1 MHLRDLKHR
10 GSLRY
15 LPHDSEKLETVSKAE
30 AKLCLLFISGAN
42 EPLGRTLTVVAIV
55 IPIILSI
62 AVILSCYC
70 FRKYVLE
77 REELAYAG
85 LRPI

>member
-15 LPHDSEKLETVSKAE
+15 LPHDSEKLETVLKAE
-30 AKLCLLFISGAN
+30 AKLCLLSISGTN
-42 EPLGRTLTVVAIV
+42 KHPDRTLTVVAIV

-62 AVILSCYC
+62 CVILSCYC

-77 REELAYAG
+77 NEKLAYVG